1 MIARILSLSVRM
13 RWLVT
18 FLTLLVIG
26 FGAWQITKLPIDA
39 VPDVTNRQV
48 QISAFVPTLGP
59 VDIEK
64 QVTFPVETALAGI
77 SGLDMTRSISRN
89 GFSQVTAVFTDA
101 TDIYFA
107 RQQVA
112 ERLAQAKDS
121 LPAGVQPN
129 LGPLSTGLGEIFFY
143 SVAFRHPEGKEQ
155 KRVDGKPGWQSD
167 GSYLTPEGERL
178 ATKLSKAAYL
188 RTVQDW
194 IIRPQMRNVDG
205 VAGVDSNGGY
215 VKQYLIEPDLNALAS
230 YGLSITELADAME
243 RANLSAGSNYV
254 RRAGESFLVRA
265 DARLK
270 SIEDIQEAA
279 VATRNGIPV
288 RVKDVGQ
295 VVIGGAVRTG
305 SGSRMG
311 SEAVIST
318 VLMRVGEN
326 SRIVATTVADK
337 LAEINKT
344 LPPEVFAEPVYNR
357 SKLVNATIAT
367 VEKNLIEGAL
377 LVIVVL
383 FLLLGNIRAALITAA
398 VIPITMLMTAAGM
411 NGLGVSGNLMSLG
424 ALDFGLIVDGA
435 VIIVENTLRRLAE
448 RQEHE
453 GRLLSLRERLSEV
466 VGAAQ
471 EMIRPTVYGQLII
484 FLVFV
489 PLLTFQGVEGKTFA
503 PMATTL
509 MLALASAFVLSLTF
523 VPAMIAIVVKGRVS
537 ETEVKPIR
545 WFKEHYAP
553 VLRQAVA
560 RPMPFILGGIGVFAA
575 AALAF
580 GALGEEFMPQLN
592 EGDITVTN
600 FRVPSASIDQSTEMQ
615 LRIEDALKTL
625 PEVALVFSKNGNAD
639 LGTDPMPPNASD
651 TYVIPKNKDEWPDDV
666 KSNEDIIRRIEE
678 RMKSLIGNRTE
689 IQQPIQM
696 RFNELIAGVR
706 ADVAIKLY
714 GDDLDAMSVQARRI
728 AAAVRAIPG
737 AGDVSTE
744 QTSGAPTF
752 DVQIDRQAVARYGL
766 SVEEV
771 ANTMSAALGGR
782 EAGLLFEGDR
792 RFAVVVRLPDAQ
804 RDDLETLGAIPVMLP
819 TAAGQSARSI
829 PLREVARFSYTQGL
843 NQISRENG
851 KRMVIVQVNVRGR
864 DLGGFVQ
871 DAQAKIDQMT
881 FPAGM
886 YTGWGGTFESLQ
898 SARLRLM
905 IVVPICFLAI
915 YALLYM
921 ALGGLMPAAIV
932 FSAVPMA
939 LAGGVFAL
947 LLRGIPFSITAAV
960 GFIALSGVAVLN
972 GLVMMGAIRKHRENG
987 EDDDKA
993 IIDGAMERV
1002 RPVLMTALVASLGF
1016 VPMAL
1021 ATGTGAEVQRPLA
1034 TVVIG
1039 GLITSTALTLLVLPA
1054 ITAWAARL
1062 TARRNGDHSLHGA
1075 TSFPP
1080 DRPKDS

>member
-13 RWLVT
+13 RWLVA
-18 FLTLLVIG
+18 FLTLLIVAIG
-26 FGAWQITKLPIDA
+26 GWQITKLPIDA

-48 QISAFVPTLGP
+48 QISTFAPTLGP

-77 SGLDMTRSISRN
+77 PGLEMTRSFSRN
-89 GFSQVTAVFTDA
+89 GFSQVTAVFTDQ
-101 TDIYFA
+101 TNIYFA
-107 RQQVA
+107 RQQVT
-112 ERLAQAKDS
+112 ERLQQAKDS
-121 LPAGVQPN
+121 LPAGIQPN
-129 LGPLSTGLGEIFFY
+129 LAPLSTGLGEIFFY
-143 SVAFRHPEGKEQ
+143 SVAFRHPGGKGARQ
-155 KRVDGKPGWQSD
+155 VDGKPGWQSD

-178 ATKLSKAAYL
+178 TTELARAAYL

-194 IIRPQMRNVDG
+194 IIRPQMRNVAG
-205 VAGVDSNGGY
+205 VAGVDSNGGF
-215 VKQYLIEPDLNALAS
+215 VKQYLVEPNLNALAT
-230 YGLSITELADAME
+230 YGLSITELADALE

-270 SIEDIQEAA
+270 SIGDIEEAV
-279 VATRNGIPV
+279 VATRGGTPV
-288 RVKDVGQ
+288 RVRDVGQ
-295 VVIGGAVRTG
+295 VVIGGAIRTG

-318 VLMRVGEN
+318 VLMLVGSN
-326 SRIVATTVADK
+326 SRIVANSAAEK
-337 LAEINKT
+337 LIEINKS
-344 LPPEVFAEPVYNR
+344 LPADVFAEPVYNR

-367 VEKNLIEGAL
+367 VEKNLVEGAL

-398 VIPITMLMTAAGM
+398 VIPITMLMTATGM
-411 NGLGVSGNLMSLG
+411 NRLGVSGNLMSLG

-435 VIIVENTLRRLAE
+435 VIIVENALRRLAE

-453 GRLLSLRERLSEV
+453 GRLLTREERMEETTL
-466 VGAAQ
+466 AAQ
-471 EMIRPTVYGQLII
+471 EMVRPTVYGQLII

-489 PLLTFQGVEGKTFA
+489 PLLTLQGVEGKTFA
-503 PMATTL
+503 PMAITL

-523 VPAMIAIVVKGRVS
+523 VPAMVALLISGKIS

-545 WFKEHYAP
+545 WFKERYAP
-553 VLRQAVA
+553 ALHRAVA
-560 RPMPFILGGIGVFAA
+560 QPLPFIAGGAGIFV
-575 AALAF
+575 AALLCF
-580 GALGEEFMPQLN
+580 GLLGEEFMPQLD
-592 EGDITVTN
+592 EKDITVTN
-600 FRVPSASIDQSTEMQ
+600 FRIPSTSIDQSTQMQ

-651 TYVIPKNKDEWPDDV
+651 TYVIPKPEKEWPAEV
-666 KSNEDIIRRIEE
+666 RSKADILRRIE
-678 RMKSLIGNRTE
+678 MKMKPLIGNRTE

-706 ADVAIKLY
+706 ADVAVKLH
-714 GDDLDAMSVQARRI
+714 GDDLDQMSQQAQRI
-728 AAAVRAIPG
+728 ATVLRGISG
-737 AGDVSTE
+737 AGDVSVE

-752 DVQIDRQAVARYGL
+752 DVKIDRQAAARYSL

-771 ANTMSAALGGR
+771 ANTVAAALGGR

-792 RFAVVVRLPDAQ
+792 RFAVVVRLPDVE

-819 TAAGQSARSI
+819 AAEGQIARSI

-851 KRMVIVQVNVRGR
+851 KRMVTVQVNVRGR
-864 DLGGFVQ
+864 DLGGFVEEAQ
-871 DAQAKIDQMT
+871 DRIGKLDL
-881 FPAGM
+881 PPGM
-886 YTGWGGTFESLQ
+886 YTSWGGTFESLQ

-905 IVVPICFLAI
+905 IVVPVCFVAI
-915 YALLYM
+915 YALLYL
-921 ALGGLMPAAIV
+921 ALGGFGSAAIV

-972 GLVMMGAIRKHRENG
+972 GLVMMSAIRKRR
-987 EDDDKA
+987 DDGASEEEA
-993 IIDGAMERV
+993 IIGGAMERV

-1039 GLITSTALTLLVLPA
+1039 GLISSTALTLLVLPA
-1054 ITAWAARL
+1054 IAALASRL
-1062 TARRNGDHSLHGA
+1062 TKKGAPGRDNGEPSRLEEA
-1075 TSFPP
+1075 
-1080 DRPKDS
+1080 

>member
-13 RWLVT
+13 RWAVL
-18 FLTLLVIG
+18 FLTLAIVG
-26 FGAWQITKLPIDA
+26 FGGWQITKLPIDA
-39 VPDVTNRQV
+39 VPDITNRQV
-48 QISAFVPTLGP
+48 QVNTFNPTLGP
-59 VDIEK
+59 VDMEK
-64 QVTFPVETALAGI
+64 QVTYPVETALAGI
-77 SGLDMTRSISRN
+77 PGLTMTRSLTRN
-89 GFSQVTAVFTDA
+89 GFSQVTAIFTDS
-101 TDIYFA
+101 TDIFFA
-107 RQQVA
+107 RQQVT

-129 LGPLSTGLGEIFFY
+129 LAPLSTGLGEIFFY
-143 SVAFRHPEGKEQ
+143 SVAFRHP
-155 KRVDGKPGWQSD
+155 DGKNVKIVNDQPGWQSD

-178 ATKLSKAAYL
+178 TTELAKAAYL

-194 IIRPQMRNVDG
+194 IIRPQMRNVKG
-205 VAGVDSNGGY
+205 VAGVDSNGGF
-215 VKQYLIEPDLNALAS
+215 VKQYLVQPNLNALAT
-230 YGLSITELADAME
+230 YGLSVTELADALQ
-243 RANLSAGSNYV
+243 RANLSAGSNYIK
-254 RRAGESFLVRA
+254 RAGESFLVRA

-270 SIEDIQEAA
+270 SIEEIEEAV
-279 VATRNGIPV
+279 VATRAGVPV
-288 RVKDVGQ
+288 RVRDVGE

-318 VLMRVGEN
+318 VLMLVGDN
-326 SRIVATTVADK
+326 SRIVAMSAAEK
-337 LAEINKT
+337 LTQINKG
-344 LPPEVFAEPVYNR
+344 LPPDVFAEPVYNR
-357 SKLVNATIAT
+357 SKLVNATIST
-367 VEKNLIEGAL
+367 VEKNLTEGAL

-398 VIPITMLMTAAGM
+398 VIPVTMLMTASGM
-411 NGLGVSGNLMSLG
+411 NAIGESGNLMSLG

-435 VIIVENTLRRLAE
+435 VIIVENALRRLAE

-453 GRLLSLRERLSEV
+453 GRLLTLSERLGETTE
-466 VGAAQ
+466 AAV
-471 EMIRPTVYGQLII
+471 EMVRPTVYGQLII

-489 PLLTFQGVEGKTFA
+489 PLLTFQGVEGKTFS
-503 PMATTL
+503 PMAVTL
-509 MLALASAFVLSLTF
+509 MIALASAFILSITF
-523 VPAMIAIVVKGRVS
+523 IPAMIAIVIKGKVS

-545 WFKEHYAP
+545 WFKEKYEP
-553 VLRQAVA
+553 LLKKAVA
-560 RPMPFILGGIGVFAA
+560 RPLPFIAAGGGMFLAA
-575 AALAF
+575 VLCF
-580 GALGEEFMPQLN
+580 GLLGEEFMPQLD
-592 EGDITVTN
+592 EKDITVTN

-615 LRIEDALKTL
+615 LRIENTLKTL

-651 TYVIPKNKDEWPDDV
+651 TYVIPKPESEWPSDV
-666 KSNEDIIRRIEE
+666 KSKDDILKRIEA
-678 RMKSLIGNRTE
+678 RMKPLIGNRTE

-714 GDDLDAMSVQARRI
+714 GDDLDQMSQQAQRI
-728 AAAVRAIPG
+728 AAVVRKIPG
-737 AGDVSTE
+737 AGDVSAE

-752 DVQIDRQAVARYGL
+752 DVKIDRLAVARYGL

-771 ANTMSAALGGR
+771 ANTVAAALGGR

-792 RFAVVVRLPDAQ
+792 RFSVVVRLPDAQ
-804 RDDLETLGAIPVMLP
+804 RDDLETLGSIPVMLP
-819 TAAGQSARSI
+819 TPEGQVARSI
-829 PLREVARFSYTQGL
+829 PLREVARFSFTSGL

-851 KRMVIVQVNVRGR
+851 KRMVIVQINVRGR
-864 DLGGFVQ
+864 DLGGFVTE
-871 DAQAKIDQMT
+871 AQQKVGELQL
-881 FPAGM
+881 PAGM
-886 YTGWGGTFESLQ
+886 YTDWGGTFESLQ
-898 SARLRLM
+898 SARLRLL
-905 IVVPICFLAI
+905 IVVPICFAAI
-915 YALLYM
+915 FALLYM
-921 ALGGLMPAAIV
+921 ALGGAIPAAIV

-972 GLVMMGAIRKHRENG
+972 GLVMMSAIRKYREDG
-987 EDDDKA
+987 AEEDQA
-993 IIDGAMERV
+993 IIGGAMERV

-1054 ITAWAARL
+1054 ITAFMGRL
-1062 TARRNGDHSLHGA
+1062 KKKQAQESSGNSEPATA
-1075 TSFPP
+1075 
-1080 DRPKDS
+1080 

>member
-1 MIARILSLSVRM
+1 MIERILSTSVHL
-13 RWLVT
+13 RWLVA
-18 FLTLLVIG
+18 FLTLIVIG

-48 QISAFVPTLGP
+48 QISTFAPTLGP

-64 QVTFPVETALAGI
+64 QVTYPVETALAGI
-77 SGLDMTRSISRN
+77 PGLEMTRSLSRN

-107 RQQVA
+107 RQQVT
-112 ERLAQAKDS
+112 ERLAQAAGE
-121 LPAGVQPN
+121 LPAGIPPK
-129 LGPLSTGLGEIFFY
+129 LSPLATGLGEIFMF
-143 SVAFRHPEGKEQ
+143 SVAFRHPDGKGPEHSA
-155 KRVDGKPGWQSD
+155 GKPGWQPD

-178 ATKLSKAAYL
+178 TTELARAAYL

-194 IIRPQMRNVDG
+194 IIRPQMRTVKG

-215 VKQYLIEPDLNALAS
+215 VKQYLIEPNLNALAS

-270 SIEDIQEAA
+270 SIADIEEAV
-279 VATRNGIPV
+279 VATRNGVPV
-288 RVKDVGQ
+288 HVKDVGQ

-318 VLMRVGEN
+318 VLMLVGEN
-326 SRIVATTVADK
+326 SRIVATSIGEK
-337 LAEINKT
+337 LTAINKA
-344 LPPEVFAEPVYNR
+344 LPPDVFAEPVYNR
-357 SKLVNATIAT
+357 SKLVDATIAT
-367 VEKNLIEGAL
+367 VEKNLVEGAL

-383 FLLLGNIRAALITAA
+383 LLLLGNWRAALITAA

-453 GRLLSLRERLSEV
+453 ARLLTRRERLSEV
-466 VGAAQ
+466 IGAAQ

-489 PLLTFQGVEGKTFA
+489 PLLTFQGVEGKTFS
-503 PMATTL
+503 PMAITL
-509 MLALASAFVLSLTF
+509 MVALASAFVLSITF
-523 VPAMIAIVVKGRVS
+523 VPAMIAIIISGRVS
-537 ETEVKPIR
+537 ETEVRPIR
-545 WFKEHYAP
+545 WFKEKYAP
-553 VLRQAVA
+553 ALSFAIR
-560 RPMPFILGGIGVFAA
+560 RPMPFIMGGIGVFAA
-575 AALAF
+575 AVLCF
-580 GALGEEFMPQLN
+580 GLLGEEFMPQLD
-592 EGDITVTN
+592 EKDITVTN
-600 FRVPSASIDQSTEMQ
+600 FRVPSASIEQSTQMQ
-615 LRIEDALKTL
+615 LQIENALKTL

-651 TYVIPKNKDEWPDDV
+651 TYVIPKPASEWPADV
-666 KSNEDIIRRIEE
+666 HTKEDILRRIEE
-678 RMKSLIGNRTE
+678 RMKPLIGNRTE

-706 ADVAIKLY
+706 SDVAIKLY
-714 GDDLDAMSVQARRI
+714 GDDLDQMTEQARRI
-728 AAAVRAIPG
+728 AATIRTIPG
-737 AGDVSTE
+737 AADVSAE
-744 QTSGAPTF
+744 QTDGAPTF
-752 DVQIDRQAVARYGL
+752 DVKIDRQAVARYGL
-766 SVEEV
+766 TVEEV
-771 ANTMSAALGGR
+771 ANTVTAALGGR

-804 RDDLETLGAIPVMLP
+804 RDDIDTLGSIPVMLP
-819 TAAGQSARSI
+819 AIDGQTARSI
-829 PLREVARFSYTQGL
+829 PLREVARFSYTNGL

-851 KRMVIVQVNVRGR
+851 KRMVIVQANVRGR

-871 DAQAKIDQMT
+871 EAQAKIGQMQL
-881 FPAGM
+881 PSGM
-886 YTGWGGTFESLQ
+886 YTQWGGTFESLQ

-905 IVVPICFLAI
+905 IVVPICFVAI

-921 ALGGLMPAAIV
+921 ALGGFIPALIV

-972 GLVMMGAIRKHRENG
+972 GLVMMSSIRKHREDG
-987 EDDDKA
+987 EDEDRA
-993 IIDGAMERV
+993 IADGAMERV

-1062 TARRNGDHSLHGA
+1062 MARRQ
-1075 TSFPP
+1075 TR
-1080 DRPKDS
+1080 RPIIDSGTVPAGGL

>member
-13 RWLVT
+13 RWLVA
-18 FLTLLVIG
+18 FLTLLVVG
-26 FGAWQITKLPIDA
+26 FGAWQITRLPIDA

-64 QVTFPVETALAGI
+64 QVTYPVETALAGI
-77 SGLDMTRSISRN
+77 PGLEMTRSISRN
-89 GFSQVTAVFTDA
+89 GFSQITAVFTDA

-107 RQQVA
+107 RQQVT
-112 ERLAQAKDS
+112 ERLSQAKDS

-143 SVAFRHPEGKEQ
+143 SVAYRHPDGKGKEH
-155 KRVDGKPGWQSD
+155 VDGKPGWQSD

-178 ATKLSKAAYL
+178 TTELARAAYL

-194 IIRPQMRNVDG
+194 IIRPQMRNVGG

-215 VKQYLIEPDLNALAS
+215 VKQYLIEPNLNALAS

-270 SIEDIQEAA
+270 SIEDIREAV
-279 VATRNGIPV
+279 VATRAGVPV
-288 RVKDVGQ
+288 RVRDVGQ

-326 SRIVATTVADK
+326 SRIVATSVADK
-337 LAEINKT
+337 LVEINKA
-344 LPPEVFAEPVYNR
+344 LPPDVFAEPVYNR

-398 VIPITMLMTAAGM
+398 VIPITMLMTATGM

-503 PMATTL
+503 PMAITL
-509 MLALASAFVLSLTF
+509 MVALASAFVLSLTF
-523 VPAMIAIVVKGRVS
+523 VPAMIAIVVRGRVS

-545 WFKEHYAP
+545 WFKEKYAP
-553 VLRQAVA
+553 ILAKAVA
-560 RPMPFILGGIGVFAA
+560 RPMPFILGGTALFAA
-575 AALAF
+575 AVLAF
-580 GALGEEFMPQLN
+580 GLLGEEFMPQLD

-600 FRVPSASIDQSTEMQ
+600 FRVPSASIDQSTQMQ
-615 LRIEDALKTL
+615 LRIEDSLKTL

-651 TYVIPKNKDEWPDDV
+651 TYVIPKPKEEWPDGVRTTADV
-666 KSNEDIIRRIEE
+666 VRRIED
-678 RMKSLIGNRTE
+678 RMKLVIGNRTE

-706 ADVAIKLY
+706 SDVAIKLY
-714 GDDLDAMSVQARRI
+714 GDDLEAMSAQAQRI
-728 AAAVRAIPG
+728 AAAVRTIPG
-737 AGDVSTE
+737 AGDVSAE

-752 DVQIDRQAVARYGL
+752 DVKIDRQSAARYGL

-771 ANTMSAALGGR
+771 ANTVSAALGGR

-804 RDDLETLGAIPVMLP
+804 RDDVEALGAIPVMLP
-819 TAAGQSARSI
+819 ATEGQTARPIA
-829 PLREVARFSYTQGL
+829 LREVARFSYTQGL

-864 DLGGFVQ
+864 DLGSFVK
-871 DAQAKIDQMT
+871 DAQAKIGAMQL
-881 FPAGM
+881 PPGM

-898 SARLRLM
+898 SARLRLAL
-905 IVVPICFLAI
+905 VVPICFLAI
-915 YALLYM
+915 YGLLYM
-921 ALGGLMPAAIV
+921 ALGGLVPAAIV

-947 LLRGIPFSITAAV
+947 LMRGIPFSITAAV

-972 GLVMMGAIRKHRENG
+972 GLVMMGAMRKHREDG
-987 EDDDKA
+987 EDEDTA

-1039 GLITSTALTLLVLPA
+1039 GLVTSTALTLLVLPA
-1054 ITAWAARL
+1054 ITAWASRL
-1062 TARRNGDHSLHGA
+1062 MSRRN
-1075 TSFPP
+1075 PN
-1080 DRPKDS
+1080 RR

>member
-1 MIARILSLSVRM
+1 MIGRILSLSVRM
-13 RWLVT
+13 RWLVA
-18 FLTLLVIG
+18 FLTLVVIG
-26 FGAWQITKLPIDA
+26 FGLWQITKLPIDA

-48 QISAFVPTLGP
+48 QISTFAPTLGP

-77 SGLDMTRSISRN
+77 PGLEMTRSISRN
-89 GFSQVTAVFTDA
+89 GFSQVTAVFTDR

-107 RQQVA
+107 RQQVT
-112 ERLAQAKDS
+112 ERLAQSRDS
-121 LPAGVQPN
+121 LPSNAQPI
-129 LGPLSTGLGEIFFY
+129 LAPLSTGLGEIFFY
-143 SVAFRHPEGKEQ
+143 SVAFRHPDGKGL
-155 KRVDGKPGWQSD
+155 KTVDGKPGWQSD

-178 ATKLSKAAYL
+178 TTELAKAAYL

-194 IIRPQMRNVDG
+194 IIRPQMRAVRG

-215 VKQYLIEPDLNALAS
+215 VKQYLIEPNLNALVS
-230 YGLSITELADAME
+230 YGLSVTELADAME

-270 SIEDIQEAA
+270 SIDDIQEAV
-279 VATRNGIPV
+279 VATRNGVPI

-318 VLMRVGEN
+318 VLMLVGDN
-326 SRIVATTVADK
+326 SRIVATDAAEK
-337 LAEINKT
+337 LTQINKA
-344 LPPEVFAEPVYNR
+344 LPPDVFAEPVYNR

-367 VEKNLIEGAL
+367 VEKNLTEGAL

-435 VIIVENTLRRLAE
+435 VIIVENALRRLAE

-453 GRLLSLRERLSEV
+453 GRLLTRDERMEETTL
-466 VGAAQ
+466 AAK
-471 EMIRPTVYGQLII
+471 EMVRPTVYGQLII

-503 PMATTL
+503 PMAITL
-509 MLALASAFVLSLTF
+509 MVALASAFVLSLTF

-545 WFKEHYAP
+545 WFKERYAP
-553 VLRQAVA
+553 VLGRGVA
-560 RPMPFILGGIGVFAA
+560 RPMPFILGGVGVFVAA
-575 AALAF
+575 VLSF
-580 GALGEEFMPQLN
+580 GLLGEEFMPQLD
-592 EGDITVTN
+592 EKDITVTN
-600 FRVPSASIDQSTEMQ
+600 FRVPSASIDQSTQMQ
-615 LRIEDALKTL
+615 LQIENALKTL

-651 TYVIPKNKDEWPDDV
+651 TYVIPKPEDEWPAAV
-666 KSNEDIIRRIEE
+666 KSKEDILRRIEE
-678 RMKSLIGNRTE
+678 RMKPLIGNRTE

-714 GDDLDAMSVQARRI
+714 GDDLDAMSEQARRI
-728 AAAVRAIPG
+728 ASVMRTIPG
-737 AGDVSTE
+737 AGDVSAE

-752 DVQIDRQAVARYGL
+752 DVQIDRQAAGRYGL

-771 ANTMSAALGGR
+771 ANTVSAALGGR

-792 RFAVVVRLPDAQ
+792 RFDVVVRLPDAQ
-804 RDDLETLGAIPVMLP
+804 RDDLETLGSIPVMLP
-819 TAAGQSARSI
+819 TAEGQVARSI
-829 PLREVARFSYTQGL
+829 PLSQVARFNYTQGL
-843 NQISRENG
+843 NQVSRENG
-851 KRMVIVQVNVRGR
+851 KRMVVVQINVRGR
-864 DLGGFVQ
+864 DLGGFV
-871 DAQAKIDQMT
+871 DEAQARIGQMQL
-881 FPAGM
+881 PAGM
-886 YTGWGGTFESLQ
+886 YTEWGGTFESLQ
-898 SARLRLM
+898 SARLRLL
-905 IVVPICFLAI
+905 IVVPICFIAI

-921 ALGGLMPAAIV
+921 ALGSFVSAAIV

-972 GLVMMGAIRKHRENG
+972 GLVMMSAIGKYREDGAA
-987 EDDDKA
+987 DDDA
-993 IIDGAMERV
+993 IVGGAMERV

-1039 GLITSTALTLLVLPA
+1039 GLITSTILTLLVLPA
-1054 ITAWAARL
+1054 ITALSMRL
-1062 TARRNGDHSLHGA
+1062 RGSKAQGSTVGTTKAQI
-1075 TSFPP
+1075 
-1080 DRPKDS
+1080 

>member
-1 MIARILSLSVRM
+1 MIGRILHTSVRF
-13 RWLVT
+13 RWLVA
-18 FLTLLVIG
+18 FLTLVVIG
-26 FGAWQITKLPIDA
+26 FGAWQITILPIDA

-48 QISAFVPTLGP
+48 QISTFVPALGP
-59 VDIEK
+59 VDVEK

-77 SGLDMTRSISRN
+77 PGLEMTRSFSRN

-107 RQQVA
+107 RQQVT
-112 ERLAQAKDS
+112 ERLAQANGS
-121 LPAGVQPN
+121 LPPGVQPN
-129 LGPLSTGLGEIFFY
+129 LAPLSTGLGEIFFY
-143 SVAFRHPEGKEQ
+143 SIAFRHP
-155 KRVDGKPGWQSD
+155 DGKGIRPDAGAPGWQPD

-178 ATKLSKAAYL
+178 TTELARAAYL

-194 IIRPQMRNVDG
+194 IIRPQMRNVTG

-215 VKQYLIEPDLNALAS
+215 VKQYLIEPDLNALAA
-230 YGLSITELADAME
+230 YGLSITELADAIE

-270 SIEDIQEAA
+270 SIADIEEAV
-279 VATRNGIPV
+279 VATRNGVPV
-288 RVKDVGQ
+288 RVKDVGH

-318 VLMRVGEN
+318 VLMLVGQN
-326 SRIVATTVADK
+326 SRIVATDVAAR
-337 LAEINKT
+337 LAQINRT
-344 LPPEVFAEPVYNR
+344 LPPDIFAEPVYNR
-357 SKLVNATIAT
+357 SKLVDATIGT
-367 VEKNLIEGAL
+367 VEKNLTEGAL
-377 LVIVVL
+377 LVVIVL
-383 FLLLGNIRAALITAA
+383 FVALGNVRAALITAA

-435 VIIVENTLRRLAE
+435 VIIVENALRHLAG
-448 RQEHE
+448 RQHDE
-453 GRLLSLRERLSEV
+453 GRLLTLEERLETTIAS
-466 VGAAQ
+466 AR
-471 EMIRPTVYGQLII
+471 EMIRPTVFGQLII

-489 PLLTFQGVEGKTFA
+489 PLLTFSGVEGKTFA
-503 PMATTL
+503 PMAITL
-509 MLALASAFVLSLTF
+509 MVALACAFALSLTF
-523 VPAMIAIVVKGRVS
+523 VPAMIAILVSGRVR

-545 WFKEHYAP
+545 WFKARYAP
-553 VLRQAVA
+553 VLARAIA
-560 RPMPFILGGIGVFAA
+560 RPHPFVIGGVGISAA
-575 AALAF
+575 AVFCF
-580 GALGEEFMPQLN
+580 GFLGEEFMPQLD
-592 EGDITVTN
+592 EKDITVTN
-600 FRVPSASIDQSTEMQ
+600 FRVPSASIDQSTQMQ
-615 LRIEDALKTL
+615 MRIEDALKTL

-651 TYVIPKNKDEWPDDV
+651 TYVIPKPESEWPAEV
-666 KSNEDIIRRIEE
+666 KNKADIIRRIQE
-678 RMKSLIGNRTE
+678 RMRPLIGNRTE

-706 ADVAIKLY
+706 ADVAVKLY
-714 GDDLDAMSVQARRI
+714 GDDLDTMSAQARRI
-728 AAAVRAIPG
+728 AGAIRTIPG
-737 AGDVSTE
+737 ASDVSVE
-744 QTSGAPTF
+744 QTDGAPTF
-752 DVQIDRQAVARYGL
+752 DVQIDRQAIARFGL
-766 SVEEV
+766 SVAEV
-771 ANTMSAALGGR
+771 ANTVSAALGGR

-792 RFAVVVRLPDAQ
+792 RFGIVVRLPDAQ
-804 RDDLETLGAIPVMLP
+804 RDDLDTLGAIPVMLP
-819 TAAGQSARSI
+819 AAEGETAGSI
-829 PLREVARFSYTQGL
+829 PLRAVARFRYTEGL

-851 KRMVIVQVNVRGR
+851 KRMMTVQVNVRGR
-864 DLGGFVQ
+864 DLGGFVAA
-871 DAQAKIDQMT
+871 AQARIGAM
-881 FPAGM
+881 PLPPGM
-886 YTGWGGTFESLQ
+886 YIDWGGTFESLR

-905 IVVPICFLAI
+905 LVVPICFVAI
-915 YALLYM
+915 YALLYL
-921 ALGGLMPAAIV
+921 ALGSFVAAAIV

-972 GLVMMGAIRKHRENG
+972 GLVMMSAIARRREEG
-987 EDDDKA
+987 EDGDRA
-993 IIDGAMERV
+993 IAAGAMERV

-1039 GLITSTALTLLVLPA
+1039 GLVTSTILTLLVLPA
-1054 ITAWAARL
+1054 ITAWVARS
-1062 TARRNGDHSLHGA
+1062 RRDRGA
-1075 TSFPP
+1075 DP
-1080 DRPKDS
+1080 RPGT

>member
-13 RWLVT
+13 RWLVA
-18 FLTLLVIG
+18 FLTLLIIA

-48 QISAFVPTLGP
+48 QINTFTPTLGP
-59 VDIEK
+59 VDMEK

-77 SGLDMTRSISRN
+77 PGLTLTRSLTRN
-89 GFSQVTAVFTDA
+89 GFSQVTAVFEDS

-107 RQQVA
+107 RQQVT
-112 ERLAQAKDS
+112 ERLAQAKET

-129 LGPLSTGLGEIFFY
+129 LSPLSTGLGEIFFY
-143 SVAFRHPEGKEQ
+143 SIAFRHPDGKGV
-155 KRVDGKPGWQSD
+155 KIIDGKPGWQSD
-167 GSYLTPEGERL
+167 RSYLTPEGERL
-178 ATKLSKAAYL
+178 TTALAKAAYL

-194 IIRPQMRNVDG
+194 IIRPQMRSVKG
-205 VAGVDSNGGY
+205 VAGVDSNGGF
-215 VKQYLIEPDLNALAS
+215 VKQYLVEPNLNALAA
-230 YGLSITELADAME
+230 YGLSITELADALE

-270 SIEDIQEAA
+270 SIDDIQEAV
-279 VATRNGIPV
+279 VATRAGVPV
-288 RVKDVGQ
+288 RVRDVGQ

-318 VLMRVGEN
+318 VLMLTGEN
-326 SRIVATTVADK
+326 SRIVATSAAEK
-337 LAEINKT
+337 LTSINKT
-344 LPPEVFAEPVYNR
+344 LPPDVFAEPVYNR
-357 SKLVNATIAT
+357 SKLVNATIST
-367 VEKNLIEGAL
+367 VEKNLTEGAL

-411 NGLGVSGNLMSLG
+411 NGLKVSGNLMSLG

-435 VIIVENTLRRLAE
+435 VIIVENALRHLAE

-453 GRLLSLRERLSEV
+453 GRALTVEERLEV
-466 VGAAQ
+466 TAVSAK

-503 PMATTL
+503 PMAITL
-509 MLALASAFVLSLTF
+509 MVALACAFVLSLTF
-523 VPAMIAIVVKGRVS
+523 VPAMIALLIRGKVS
-537 ETEVKPIR
+537 ETEVRPIR
-545 WFKEHYAP
+545 WFKARYAP
-553 VLRQAVA
+553 VLTRAVA
-560 RPMPFILGGIGVFAA
+560 HPMPFVLGGVGIFIAA
-575 AALAF
+575 VLSF
-580 GALGEEFMPQLN
+580 GLLGEEFMPQLD
-592 EGDITVTN
+592 EKDITVTN
-600 FRVPSASIDQSTEMQ
+600 FRVPSASIDQSTQMQ
-615 LRIEDALKTL
+615 LQIENALKSL

-651 TYVIPKNKDEWPDDV
+651 TYVIPKPESEWPAEV
-666 KSNEDIIRRIEE
+666 KTKADILRRIEE
-678 RMKSLIGNRTE
+678 RMKPLIGNRTE

-706 ADVAIKLY
+706 ADVAVKLY
-714 GDDLDAMSVQARRI
+714 GDDLDQMAEQAKRI
-728 AAAVRAIPG
+728 AGVLRTIPG
-737 AGDVSTE
+737 AGDVSAE

-752 DVQIDRQAVARYGL
+752 DVEIDRQAVARYGL

-771 ANTMSAALGGR
+771 ANTVDAALGGR

-792 RFAVVVRLPDAQ
+792 RFSVVVRLPDAR

-819 TAAGQSARSI
+819 AAVGQAARSI
-829 PLREVARFSYTQGL
+829 PLREVARFNYTQGL

-851 KRMVIVQVNVRGR
+851 KRMVVVQVNVRGR
-864 DLGGFVQ
+864 DLGGYVEE
-871 DAQAKIDQMT
+871 AQKKIGQLEL
-881 FPAGM
+881 PAGM
-886 YTGWGGTFESLQ
+886 YTDWGGTFESLQ

-905 IVVPICFLAI
+905 IVVPICFAAI

-921 ALGGLMPAAIV
+921 ALGGFLPAAIV

-972 GLVMMGAIRKHRENG
+972 GLVMMSAIGQRRESG
-987 EDDDKA
+987 VSEDEA
-993 IIDGAMERV
+993 IIGGAMERV

-1039 GLITSTALTLLVLPA
+1039 GLMTSTVLTLLVLPA
-1054 ITAWAARL
+1054 ITAWTSRLMTRRKATDARQHTAAP
-1062 TARRNGDHSLHGA
+1062 AA
-1075 TSFPP
+1075 
-1080 DRPKDS
+1080 

>member
-13 RWLVT
+13 RWAVL
-18 FLTLLVIG
+18 FLTLAIVG
-26 FGAWQITKLPIDA
+26 FGGWQITKLPIDA
-39 VPDVTNRQV
+39 VPDITNRQV
-48 QISAFVPTLGP
+48 QVNTFNPTLGP
-59 VDIEK
+59 VDMEK
-64 QVTFPVETALAGI
+64 QVTYPVETALAGI
-77 SGLDMTRSISRN
+77 PGLTMTRSLTRN
-89 GFSQVTAVFTDA
+89 GFSQVTAIFTDS
-101 TDIYFA
+101 TDIFFA
-107 RQQVA
+107 RQQVT

-121 LPAGVQPN
+121 LPSGVQPN
-129 LGPLSTGLGEIFFY
+129 LAPLSTGLGEIFFY
-143 SVAFRHPEGKEQ
+143 SVAFRHP
-155 KRVDGKPGWQSD
+155 DGKNVKTVNGQPGWQSD

-178 ATKLSKAAYL
+178 TTELAKAAYL

-194 IIRPQMRNVDG
+194 IIRPQMRNVKG
-205 VAGVDSNGGY
+205 VAGVDSNGGF
-215 VKQYLIEPDLNALAS
+215 VKQYLVQPNLNALAT
-230 YGLSITELADAME
+230 YGLSVTELADALQ
-243 RANLSAGSNYV
+243 RANLSAGSNYIK
-254 RRAGESFLVRA
+254 RAGESFLVRA

-270 SIEDIQEAA
+270 SIEEIEEAV
-279 VATRNGIPV
+279 VATRAGVPV
-288 RVKDVGQ
+288 RVRDVGE

-318 VLMRVGEN
+318 VLMLVGDN
-326 SRIVATTVADK
+326 SRIVAMSAAEK
-337 LAEINKT
+337 LTQINKG
-344 LPPEVFAEPVYNR
+344 LPPDVFAEPVYNR
-357 SKLVNATIAT
+357 SKLVNATIST
-367 VEKNLIEGAL
+367 VEKNLTEGAL

-398 VIPITMLMTAAGM
+398 VIPVTMLMTASGM
-411 NGLGVSGNLMSLG
+411 NAIGESGNLMSLG

-435 VIIVENTLRRLAE
+435 VIIVENALRRLAE

-453 GRLLSLRERLSEV
+453 GRLLTLSERLGETTE
-466 VGAAQ
+466 AAV
-471 EMIRPTVYGQLII
+471 EMVRPTVYGQLII

-489 PLLTFQGVEGKTFA
+489 PLLTFQGVEGKTFS
-503 PMATTL
+503 PMAVTL
-509 MLALASAFVLSLTF
+509 MIALASAFILSITF
-523 VPAMIAIVVKGRVS
+523 IPAMIAIVIKGKVS

-545 WFKEHYAP
+545 WFKEKYEP
-553 VLRQAVA
+553 LLKKAVA
-560 RPMPFILGGIGVFAA
+560 RPLPFIAAGGGMFLAA
-575 AALAF
+575 VLCF
-580 GALGEEFMPQLN
+580 GLLGEEFMPQLD
-592 EGDITVTN
+592 EKDITVTN

-615 LRIEDALKTL
+615 LRIENTLKTL

-651 TYVIPKNKDEWPDDV
+651 TYVIPKPESEWPSDV
-666 KSNEDIIRRIEE
+666 KSKDDILKRIEA
-678 RMKSLIGNRTE
+678 RMKPLIGNRTE

-714 GDDLDAMSVQARRI
+714 GDDLDQMSQQAQRI
-728 AAAVRAIPG
+728 AAVVRKIPG
-737 AGDVSTE
+737 AGDVSAE

-752 DVQIDRQAVARYGL
+752 DVKIDRLAVARYGL

-771 ANTMSAALGGR
+771 ANTVAAALGGR

-792 RFAVVVRLPDAQ
+792 RFSVVVRLPDAQ
-804 RDDLETLGAIPVMLP
+804 RDDLETLGSIPVMLP
-819 TAAGQSARSI
+819 TSEGQVARSI
-829 PLREVARFSYTQGL
+829 PLREVARFSFTSGL

-851 KRMVIVQVNVRGR
+851 KRMVIVQINVRGR
-864 DLGGFVQ
+864 DLGGFVTE
-871 DAQAKIDQMT
+871 AQQKVGELQL
-881 FPAGM
+881 PAGM
-886 YTGWGGTFESLQ
+886 YTDWGGTFESLQ
-898 SARLRLM
+898 SARLRLL
-905 IVVPICFLAI
+905 IVVPICFAAI
-915 YALLYM
+915 FALLYM
-921 ALGGLMPAAIV
+921 ALGGAIPAAIV

-972 GLVMMGAIRKHRENG
+972 GLVMMSAIRKYREDG
-987 EDDDKA
+987 AEEDQA
-993 IIDGAMERV
+993 IIGGAMERV

-1054 ITAWAARL
+1054 ITAFMGRL
-1062 TARRNGDHSLHGA
+1062 KKKQAQELSGNSEPATA
-1075 TSFPP
+1075 
-1080 DRPKDS
+1080 

>member
-13 RWLVT
+13 RWAVA
-18 FLTLLVIG
+18 FLTLLIVG

-48 QISAFVPTLGP
+48 QINTFNPTLGP
-59 VDIEK
+59 VDMEK
-64 QVTFPVETALAGI
+64 QVTFQVETALAGI
-77 SGLDMTRSISRN
+77 PGLKMTRSLTRN
-89 GFSQVTAVFTDA
+89 GFSQVTAVFTDD
-101 TDIYFA
+101 TSVFFA
-107 RQQVA
+107 RQQVT

-129 LGPLSTGLGEIFFY
+129 LAPLSTGLGEIFFY
-143 SVAFRHPEGKEQ
+143 SVAFRHPDGKGI
-155 KRVDGKPGWQSD
+155 KAVDGKPGWQSD

-178 ATKLSKAAYL
+178 TTELAKAAYL

-194 IIRPQMRNVDG
+194 IIRPQMRNVEG

-215 VKQYLIEPDLNALAS
+215 VKQYLVEPNLAALAF
-230 YGLSITELADAME
+230 YGLSITELADALE
-243 RANLSAGSNYV
+243 RSNLSAGSNYV

-270 SIEDIQEAA
+270 SIEEIQEAV
-279 VATRNGIPV
+279 VATRAGAPV

-318 VLMRVGEN
+318 VLMLVGSN
-326 SRIVATTVADK
+326 SRIVATAA
-337 LAEINKT
+337 AEQLDQVNKA
-344 LPPEVFAEPVYNR
+344 LPPDVFAEPVYNR

-398 VIPITMLMTAAGM
+398 VIPVTMLMTASGM
-411 NGLGVSGNLMSLG
+411 NALGVSGNLMSLG

-435 VIIVENTLRRLAE
+435 VIIVENALRRLAE

-453 GRLLSLRERLSEV
+453 GRLLSLRERMGEV
-466 VGAAQ
+466 TQAAT
-471 EMIRPTVYGQLII
+471 EMVRPTVYGQLII

-489 PLLTFQGVEGKTFA
+489 PLLTFQGVEGKTFS
-503 PMATTL
+503 PMAITL
-509 MLALASAFVLSLTF
+509 MVALASAFVLSLTF
-523 VPAMIAIVVKGRVS
+523 VPAMLAIFVKGKVS

-545 WFKEHYAP
+545 WFKEKYAP
-553 VLRQAVA
+553 LLAKAVA
-560 RPMPFILGGIGVFAA
+560 RPMPFILGGAGVFLAA
-575 AALAF
+575 VLMF
-580 GALGEEFMPQLN
+580 GLLGEEFMPQLD
-592 EGDITVTN
+592 EKDITVTN
-600 FRVPSASIDQSTEMQ
+600 FRVPSASIDQSTQMQ
-615 LRIEDALKTL
+615 LRIEDTLKSL

-651 TYVIPKNKDEWPDDV
+651 TYVIPKPEDEWPEDV
-666 KSNEDIIRRIEE
+666 RSKEDILRRIEAK
-678 RMKSLIGNRTE
+678 MKPLIGNRTE

-706 ADVAIKLY
+706 ADVAVKLY
-714 GDDLDAMSVQARRI
+714 GDDLDAMSAQASKI
-728 AAAVRAIPG
+728 AGILRKIPG
-737 AGDVSTE
+737 AGDVSAE

-752 DVQIDRQAVARYGL
+752 DVKIDRMAAARYGL

-771 ANTMSAALGGR
+771 ANTVSAALGGR

-792 RFAVVVRLPDAQ
+792 RFSVVVRLPDAQ
-804 RDDLETLGAIPVMLP
+804 RDDIETLGAIPVMLP
-819 TAAGQSARSI
+819 ATEGQIARSI
-829 PLREVARFSYTQGL
+829 PLRDVARFSYTEGL

-851 KRMVIVQVNVRGR
+851 KRMVVVQVNVRGR
-864 DLGGFVQ
+864 DLGGFV
-871 DAQAKIDQMT
+871 DEAQEKIGQIHL
-881 FPAGM
+881 PAGM
-886 YTGWGGTFESLQ
+886 YTAWGGTFESLQ
-898 SARLRLM
+898 SARLRLL
-905 IVVPICFLAI
+905 IVVPICFAAI

-921 ALGGLMPAAIV
+921 ALGGFVPAAIV

-972 GLVMMGAIRKHRENG
+972 GLVMMSAIRQRREDG
-987 EDDDKA
+987 ASEEDA
-993 IIDGAMERV
+993 IIGGAMERV

-1039 GLITSTALTLLVLPA
+1039 GLITCTALTLLVLPA
-1054 ITAWAARL
+1054 ITALAGRL
-1062 TARRNGDHSLHGA
+1062 VQQRE
-1075 TSFPP
+1075 
-1080 DRPKDS
+1080 DRPPSTTAVTV

>member
-13 RWLVT
+13 RWLVVA
-18 FLTLLVIG
+18 LTALVVA

-48 QISAFVPTLGP
+48 QISTFAPTLGP

-77 SGLDMTRSISRN
+77 PGLEMTRSFSRN
-89 GFSQVTAVFTDA
+89 GFSQVTAVFTDD
-101 TDIYFA
+101 TDVFFA
-107 RQQVA
+107 RQQVT
-112 ERLAQAKDS
+112 ERLTQAKDS

-129 LGPLSTGLGEIFFY
+129 LAPLSTGLGEIFFY
-143 SVAFRHPEGKEQ
+143 SVAFRHPDGKGI
-155 KRVDGKPGWQSD
+155 KPVDGKPGWQSD
-167 GSYLTPEGERL
+167 HSYLTPEGERL
-178 ATKLSKAAYL
+178 TTEIAKAAYL

-194 IIRPQMRNVDG
+194 IIRPQMRNVKG

-230 YGLSITELADAME
+230 YGLSITELADALE

-270 SIEDIQEAA
+270 SIEDIQDAV
-279 VATRNGIPV
+279 VATRAGAPV
-288 RVKDVGQ
+288 RVRDVGQ

-318 VLMRVGEN
+318 VLMLVGSN
-326 SRIVATTVADK
+326 SRIVATSAAEKLTEIGKSLPAD
-337 LAEINKT
+337 
-344 LPPEVFAEPVYNR
+344 VFVEPVYNR

-398 VIPITMLMTAAGM
+398 VIPITMLMTATGM

-435 VIIVENTLRRLAE
+435 VIIVENALRRLAE
-448 RQEHE
+448 RQEQE
-453 GRLLSLRERLSEV
+453 GRLLTLRERLGETIEAS
-466 VGAAQ
+466 Q
-471 EMIRPTVYGQLII
+471 EMVRPTVYGQLII

-509 MLALASAFVLSLTF
+509 MVALASAFVLSLTF
-523 VPAMIAIVVKGRVS
+523 VPAMIALVISGKVS

-545 WFKEHYAP
+545 WFKDRYAP
-553 VLRQAVA
+553 LLARAVA
-560 RPMPFILGGIGVFAA
+560 QPLPFIAGGAGVFVA
-575 AALAF
+575 AALCFAL
-580 GALGEEFMPQLN
+580 LGEEFMPQLD
-592 EGDITVTN
+592 EKDITVTN
-600 FRVPSASIDQSTEMQ
+600 FRVPSASIDQSTQMQ

-651 TYVIPKNKDEWPDDV
+651 TYVIPKPESEWPSDV
-666 KSNEDIIRRIEE
+666 HTKADILTRIEAK
-678 RMKSLIGNRTE
+678 MKPLIGNRTE

-706 ADVAIKLY
+706 SDVAVKLY
-714 GDDLDAMSVQARRI
+714 GDDLDAMTRQAQRI
-728 AAAVRAIPG
+728 AGALRAIPG
-737 AGDVSTE
+737 AADVSAE
-744 QTSGAPTF
+744 QTDGAPTF
-752 DVQIDRQAVARYGL
+752 DVKIDRPAVARYGL

-771 ANTMSAALGGR
+771 ANTVAAALGGR

-792 RFAVVVRLPDAQ
+792 RFSVVVRLADAQ
-804 RDDLETLGAIPVMLP
+804 RDDLETLGSIPVMLP
-819 TAAGQSARSI
+819 AAEGQIARSV
-829 PLREVARFSYTQGL
+829 PLRELARFSYTQGL

-851 KRMVIVQVNVRGR
+851 KRMVVVQVNVRGR
-864 DLGGFVQ
+864 DLGGFVTEAQ
-871 DAQAKIDQMT
+871 DKIAKLDL
-881 FPAGM
+881 PPGM
-886 YTGWGGTFESLQ
+886 YTAWGGTFESLQ

-915 YALLYM
+915 FGLLYM
-921 ALGGLMPAAIV
+921 ALGGLVPAAIV

-972 GLVMMGAIRKHRENG
+972 GLVMMSAIRKHREDG
-987 EDDDKA
+987 ADEDTA

-1054 ITAWAARL
+1054 IAAWMSRRRARSDYL
-1062 TARRNGDHSLHGA
+1062 KGMDPSLA
-1075 TSFPP
+1075 S
-1080 DRPKDS
+1080 

>member
-1 MIARILSLSVRM
+1 MIGRILSLSVRW
-13 RWLVT
+13 RWVVVA
-18 FLTLLVIG
+18 LTLLVVAIG
-26 FGAWQITKLPIDA
+26 GWQITKLPIDA

-48 QISAFVPTLGP
+48 QINTFNPALGP
-59 VDIEK
+59 VDMEK
-64 QVTFPVETALAGI
+64 QVTFQVETALAGI
-77 SGLDMTRSISRN
+77 PGLTMTRSLTRN
-89 GFSQVTAVFTDA
+89 GFSQVTAVFTDN
-101 TDIYFA
+101 TDIFFA
-107 RQQVA
+107 RQQVT

-121 LPAGVQPN
+121 LPIGVQPN
-129 LGPLSTGLGEIFFY
+129 LAPLSTGLGEIFFY
-143 SVAFRHPEGKEQ
+143 SVAFRHPDGKGM
-155 KRVDGKPGWQSD
+155 KIVDGKSGWQSD
-167 GSYLTPEGERL
+167 GAYLTPEGERL
-178 ATKLSKAAYL
+178 TTELAKAAYL

-194 IIRPQMRNVDG
+194 VIRPQMRTVPG

-215 VKQYLIEPDLNALAS
+215 VKQYLVEPNLNALAS
-230 YGLSITELADAME
+230 YGISVTQLANALE
-243 RANLSAGSNYV
+243 RANLSVGSNYV

-270 SIEDIQEAA
+270 SISEIEDAV
-279 VATRNGIPV
+279 VATRGGIAV

-318 VLMRVGEN
+318 VLMLIGSN
-326 SRIVATTVADK
+326 SRIVANDAADK
-337 LAEINKT
+337 LTEINKN
-344 LPPEVFAEPVYNR
+344 LPPDIFAEPVYNR

-367 VEKNLIEGAL
+367 VEKNLVEGAL
-377 LVIVVL
+377 LVIAVL
-383 FLLLGNIRAALITAA
+383 FMLLGNIRAALITAA
-398 VIPITMLMTAAGM
+398 VIPITMLMTATGM
-411 NGLGVSGNLMSLG
+411 NRLGVSGNLMSLG

-435 VIIVENTLRRLAE
+435 VIIVENALRRLAE

-453 GRLLSLRERLSEV
+453 GRLLSRAERMEETTH
-466 VGAAQ
+466 AAQ

-489 PLLTFQGVEGKTFA
+489 PLLTFQGVEGKTFS
-503 PMATTL
+503 PMAITL
-509 MLALASAFVLSLTF
+509 MVALASAFVLSLTF
-523 VPAMIAIVVKGRVS
+523 IPAMIAIVVKGKVS

-545 WFKEHYAP
+545 WFKEKYAP
-553 VLRQAVA
+553 LLEKAVA
-560 RPMPFILGGIGVFAA
+560 RPLPFVASGAGVFLVAV
-575 AALAF
+575 LSF
-580 GALGEEFMPQLN
+580 GLLGQEFMPQLD
-592 EGDITVTN
+592 EKDITVTN
-600 FRVPSASIDQSTEMQ
+600 FRVPSASIDQSTQMQ

-651 TYVIPKNKDEWPDDV
+651 TYVIPKPESEWPEEV
-666 KSNEDIIRRIEE
+666 WSKEDILRRIEE
-678 RMKSLIGNRTE
+678 RMKPLIGNRTE

-706 ADVAIKLY
+706 ADVAVKLH
-714 GDDLDAMSVQARRI
+714 GDDLDAMSAEAKRI
-728 AAAVRAIPG
+728 AAILKTIPG
-737 AGDVSTE
+737 AGDVSAE

-752 DVQIDRQAVARYGL
+752 DVETDRAAAGRYGL

-771 ANTMSAALGGR
+771 TNTVAAALGGR

-792 RFAVVVRLPDAQ
+792 RFSIVVRLPDVQ
-804 RDDLETLGAIPVMLP
+804 RDDLETLGSIPVMLP
-819 TAAGQSARSI
+819 AAEGEIARSI
-829 PLREVARFSYTQGL
+829 PLREVARFRYTQGL

-851 KRMVIVQVNVRGR
+851 KRMVVIQVNVRGR
-864 DLGGFVQ
+864 DLGGFVAEAQ
-871 DAQAKIDQMT
+871 DKIGKLEL
-881 FPAGM
+881 PAGM
-886 YTGWGGTFESLQ
+886 YTEWGGTFESLQ

-915 YALLYM
+915 FGLLYM
-921 ALGGLMPAAIV
+921 ALGGAKPAAVV

-947 LLRGIPFSITAAV
+947 LFRGIPFSITAAV

-972 GLVMMGAIRKHRENG
+972 GLVMMSAIGQRIENG
-987 EDDDKA
+987 IGADEA
-993 IIDGAMERV
+993 IIGGAMERV

-1039 GLITSTALTLLVLPA
+1039 GLITCTALTLLVLPA
-1054 ITAWAARL
+1054 ITAMMYRSAATR
-1062 TARRNGDHSLHGA
+1062 GPQSGV
-1075 TSFPP
+1075 
-1080 DRPKDS
+1080 

>member
-1 MIARILSLSVRM
+1 MIGRILSLSVRM
-13 RWLVT
+13 RWLVAV
-18 FLTLLVIG
+18 LTLVVIG
-26 FGAWQITKLPIDA
+26 FGLWQITKLPIDA

-48 QISAFVPTLGP
+48 QISTFAPTLGP

-77 SGLDMTRSISRN
+77 PGLEMTRSISRN
-89 GFSQVTAVFTDA
+89 GFSQVTAVFTDR

-107 RQQVA
+107 RQQVT
-112 ERLAQAKDS
+112 ERLAQSRDS
-121 LPAGVQPN
+121 LPSNAQPI
-129 LGPLSTGLGEIFFY
+129 LAPLSTGLGEIFFY
-143 SVAFRHPEGKEQ
+143 SVAFRHPDGKGL
-155 KRVDGKPGWQSD
+155 KTVDGKPGWQSD
-167 GSYLTPEGERL
+167 GSYLTPEGERPTTEL
-178 ATKLSKAAYL
+178 AKAAYL

-194 IIRPQMRNVDG
+194 IIRPQMRAVRG

-215 VKQYLIEPDLNALAS
+215 VKQYLIEPNLNALVS
-230 YGLSITELADAME
+230 YGLSVTELADAME

-270 SIEDIQEAA
+270 SIDDIQEAV
-279 VATRNGIPV
+279 VATRNGVPI

-318 VLMRVGEN
+318 VLMLVGDN
-326 SRIVATTVADK
+326 SRIVATDAAEK
-337 LAEINKT
+337 LTQINKA
-344 LPPEVFAEPVYNR
+344 LPPDVFAEPVYNR

-367 VEKNLIEGAL
+367 VEKNLTEGAL

-435 VIIVENTLRRLAE
+435 VIIVENALRRLAE

-453 GRLLSLRERLSEV
+453 GRLLTRDERMEETTL
-466 VGAAQ
+466 AAK
-471 EMIRPTVYGQLII
+471 EMVRPTVYGQLII

-503 PMATTL
+503 PMAITL
-509 MLALASAFVLSLTF
+509 MVALASAFVLSLTF

-545 WFKEHYAP
+545 WFKERYAP
-553 VLRQAVA
+553 VLGRGVA
-560 RPMPFILGGIGVFAA
+560 RPMPFILGGVGVFVAA
-575 AALAF
+575 VLSF
-580 GALGEEFMPQLN
+580 GLLGEEFMPQLD
-592 EGDITVTN
+592 EKDITVTN
-600 FRVPSASIDQSTEMQ
+600 FRVPSASIDQSTQMQ
-615 LRIEDALKTL
+615 LQIENALKTL

-651 TYVIPKNKDEWPDDV
+651 TYVIPKPEDEWPAEV
-666 KSNEDIIRRIEE
+666 KSKEDILRRIEE
-678 RMKSLIGNRTE
+678 RMKPLIGNRTE

-714 GDDLDAMSVQARRI
+714 GDDLDAMSEQARRI
-728 AAAVRAIPG
+728 ASVMRTIPG
-737 AGDVSTE
+737 AGDVSAE

-752 DVQIDRQAVARYGL
+752 DVQIDRQAAGRYGL

-771 ANTMSAALGGR
+771 ANTVSAALGGR

-792 RFAVVVRLPDAQ
+792 RFDVVVRLPDAQ
-804 RDDLETLGAIPVMLP
+804 RDDLETLGSIPVMLP
-819 TAAGQSARSI
+819 TAEGQVARSI
-829 PLREVARFSYTQGL
+829 PLSQVARFNYTQGL
-843 NQISRENG
+843 NQVSRENG
-851 KRMVIVQVNVRGR
+851 KRMVVVQINVRGR
-864 DLGGFVQ
+864 DLGGFV
-871 DAQAKIDQMT
+871 DEAQARIGQMQL
-881 FPAGM
+881 PAGM
-886 YTGWGGTFESLQ
+886 YTEWGGTFESLQ
-898 SARLRLM
+898 SARLRLL
-905 IVVPICFLAI
+905 IVVPICFIAI

-921 ALGGLMPAAIV
+921 ALGSFVSAAIV

-972 GLVMMGAIRKHRENG
+972 GLVMMSAIGKYREDGAA
-987 EDDDKA
+987 DDDA
-993 IIDGAMERV
+993 IVGGAMERV

-1039 GLITSTALTLLVLPA
+1039 GLITSTILTLLVLPA
-1054 ITAWAARL
+1054 ITALSMRL
-1062 TARRNGDHSLHGA
+1062 RGSKAQGSTVGTTKAQI
-1075 TSFPP
+1075 
-1080 DRPKDS
+1080 

>member
-1 MIARILSLSVRM
+1 
-13 RWLVT
+13 
-18 FLTLLVIG
+18 
-26 FGAWQITKLPIDA
+26 
-39 VPDVTNRQV
+39 
-48 QISAFVPTLGP
+48 
-59 VDIEK
+59 
-64 QVTFPVETALAGI
+64 
-77 SGLDMTRSISRN
+77 
-89 GFSQVTAVFTDA
+89 
-101 TDIYFA
+101 
-107 RQQVA
+107 
-112 ERLAQAKDS
+112 
-121 LPAGVQPN
+121 
-129 LGPLSTGLGEIFFY
+129 
-143 SVAFRHPEGKEQ
+143 
-155 KRVDGKPGWQSD
+155 
-167 GSYLTPEGERL
+167 
-178 ATKLSKAAYL
+178 
-188 RTVQDW
+188 
-194 IIRPQMRNVDG
+194 
-205 VAGVDSNGGY
+205 
-215 VKQYLIEPDLNALAS
+215 VKQYLIEPNLNALVS
-230 YGLSITELADAME
+230 YGLSVTELADAME

-270 SIEDIQEAA
+270 SIDDIQEAV
-279 VATRNGIPV
+279 VATRNGVPI

-318 VLMRVGEN
+318 VLMLVGDN
-326 SRIVATTVADK
+326 SRIVATDAAEK
-337 LAEINKT
+337 LTQINKA
-344 LPPEVFAEPVYNR
+344 LPPDVFAEPVYNR

-367 VEKNLIEGAL
+367 VEKNLTEGAL

-435 VIIVENTLRRLAE
+435 VIIVENARRRLAE

-453 GRLLSLRERLSEV
+453 GRLLTRDERMEETTL
-466 VGAAQ
+466 AAK
-471 EMIRPTVYGQLII
+471 EMVRPTVYGQLII

-503 PMATTL
+503 PMAITL
-509 MLALASAFVLSLTF
+509 MVALASAFVLSLTF

-545 WFKEHYAP
+545 WFKERYAP
-553 VLRQAVA
+553 VLGRGVA
-560 RPMPFILGGIGVFAA
+560 RPMPFILGGVGVFVAA
-575 AALAF
+575 VLSF
-580 GALGEEFMPQLN
+580 GLLGEEFMPQLD
-592 EGDITVTN
+592 EKDITVTN
-600 FRVPSASIDQSTEMQ
+600 FRVPSASIDQSTQMQ
-615 LRIEDALKTL
+615 LQIENALKTL

-651 TYVIPKNKDEWPDDV
+651 TYVIPKPEDEWPAEV
-666 KSNEDIIRRIEE
+666 KSKEDILRRIEE
-678 RMKSLIGNRTE
+678 RMKPLIGNRTE

-714 GDDLDAMSVQARRI
+714 GDDLDAMSEQARRI
-728 AAAVRAIPG
+728 ASVMRTIPG
-737 AGDVSTE
+737 AGDVSAE

-752 DVQIDRQAVARYGL
+752 DVQIDRQAAGRYGL

-771 ANTMSAALGGR
+771 ANTVSAALGGR

-792 RFAVVVRLPDAQ
+792 RFDVVVRLPDAQ
-804 RDDLETLGAIPVMLP
+804 RDDLETLGSIPVMLP
-819 TAAGQSARSI
+819 TAEGQVARSI
-829 PLREVARFSYTQGL
+829 PLSQVARFNYTQGL
-843 NQISRENG
+843 NQVSRENG
-851 KRMVIVQVNVRGR
+851 KRMVVVQINVRGR
-864 DLGGFVQ
+864 DLGGFV
-871 DAQAKIDQMT
+871 DEAQARIGQMQL
-881 FPAGM
+881 PAGM
-886 YTGWGGTFESLQ
+886 YTEWGGTFESLQ
-898 SARLRLM
+898 SARLRLL
-905 IVVPICFLAI
+905 IVVPICFIAI

-921 ALGGLMPAAIV
+921 ALGSFVSAAIV

-972 GLVMMGAIRKHRENG
+972 GLVMMSAIGKYREDGAA
-987 EDDDKA
+987 DDDA
-993 IIDGAMERV
+993 IVGGAMERV

-1039 GLITSTALTLLVLPA
+1039 GLITSTILTLLVLPA
-1054 ITAWAARL
+1054 ITALSMRL
-1062 TARRNGDHSLHGA
+1062 RGSKAQGSTVGTTKAQI
-1075 TSFPP
+1075 
-1080 DRPKDS
+1080 

>member
-1 MIARILSLSVRM
+1 MIGRILSLSVRM
-13 RWLVT
+13 RWLVAV
-18 FLTLLVIG
+18 LTLVVIG
-26 FGAWQITKLPIDA
+26 FGLWQITKLPIDA

-48 QISAFVPTLGP
+48 QISTFAPTLGP

-77 SGLDMTRSISRN
+77 PGLEMTRSISRN
-89 GFSQVTAVFTDA
+89 GFSQVTAVFTDR

-107 RQQVA
+107 RQQVT
-112 ERLAQAKDS
+112 ERLAQSRDS
-121 LPAGVQPN
+121 LPSNAQPI
-129 LGPLSTGLGEIFFY
+129 LAPLSTGLGEIFFY
-143 SVAFRHPEGKEQ
+143 SVAFRHPDGKGL
-155 KRVDGKPGWQSD
+155 KTVDGKPGWQSD

-178 ATKLSKAAYL
+178 TTELAKAAYL

-194 IIRPQMRNVDG
+194 IIRPQMRAVRG

-215 VKQYLIEPDLNALAS
+215 VKQYLIEPNLNALVS
-230 YGLSITELADAME
+230 YGLSVTELADAME

-270 SIEDIQEAA
+270 SIDDIQEAV
-279 VATRNGIPV
+279 VATRNGVPI

-318 VLMRVGEN
+318 VLMLVGDN
-326 SRIVATTVADK
+326 SRIVATDAAEK
-337 LAEINKT
+337 LTQINKA
-344 LPPEVFAEPVYNR
+344 LPPDVFAEPVYNR

-367 VEKNLIEGAL
+367 VEKNLTEGAL

-435 VIIVENTLRRLAE
+435 VIIVENALRRLAE

-453 GRLLSLRERLSEV
+453 GRLLTRDERMEETTL
-466 VGAAQ
+466 AAK
-471 EMIRPTVYGQLII
+471 EMVRPTVYGQLII
-484 FLVFV
+484 VLVFV

-503 PMATTL
+503 PMAITL
-509 MLALASAFVLSLTF
+509 MVALASAFVLSLTF

-545 WFKEHYAP
+545 WFKERYAP
-553 VLRQAVA
+553 VLGRGVA
-560 RPMPFILGGIGVFAA
+560 RPMPFILGGVGVFVAA
-575 AALAF
+575 VLSF
-580 GALGEEFMPQLN
+580 GLLGEEFMPQLD
-592 EGDITVTN
+592 EKDITVTN
-600 FRVPSASIDQSTEMQ
+600 FRVPSASIDQSTQMQ
-615 LRIEDALKTL
+615 LQIENALKTL

-651 TYVIPKNKDEWPDDV
+651 TYVIPKPEDEWPAEV
-666 KSNEDIIRRIEE
+666 KSKEDILRRIEE
-678 RMKSLIGNRTE
+678 RMKPLIGNRTE

-714 GDDLDAMSVQARRI
+714 GDDLDAMSEQARRI
-728 AAAVRAIPG
+728 ASVMRTIPG
-737 AGDVSTE
+737 AGDVSAE

-752 DVQIDRQAVARYGL
+752 DVQIDRQAAGRYGL

-771 ANTMSAALGGR
+771 ANTVSAALGGR

-792 RFAVVVRLPDAQ
+792 RFDVVVRLPDAQ
-804 RDDLETLGAIPVMLP
+804 RDDLETLGSIPVMLP
-819 TAAGQSARSI
+819 TAEGQVARSI
-829 PLREVARFSYTQGL
+829 PLSQVARFNYTQGL
-843 NQISRENG
+843 NQVSRENG
-851 KRMVIVQVNVRGR
+851 KRMVVVQINVRGR
-864 DLGGFVQ
+864 DLGGFV
-871 DAQAKIDQMT
+871 DEAQARIGQMQL
-881 FPAGM
+881 PAGM
-886 YTGWGGTFESLQ
+886 YTEWGGTFESLQ
-898 SARLRLM
+898 SARLRLL
-905 IVVPICFLAI
+905 IVVPICFIAI

-921 ALGGLMPAAIV
+921 ALGSFVSAAIV

-972 GLVMMGAIRKHRENG
+972 GLVMMSAIGKYREDGAA
-987 EDDDKA
+987 DDDA
-993 IIDGAMERV
+993 IVGGAMERV

-1039 GLITSTALTLLVLPA
+1039 GLITSTILTLLVLPA
-1054 ITAWAARL
+1054 ITALSMRL
-1062 TARRNGDHSLHGA
+1062 RGSKAQGSTVGTTKAQI
-1075 TSFPP
+1075 
-1080 DRPKDS
+1080 

>member
-1 MIARILSLSVRM
+1 MIGRILSLSVRM
-13 RWLVT
+13 RWLVAV
-18 FLTLLVIG
+18 LTLVVIG
-26 FGAWQITKLPIDA
+26 FGLWQITKLPIDA

-48 QISAFVPTLGP
+48 QISTFAPTLGP

-77 SGLDMTRSISRN
+77 PGLEMTRSISRN
-89 GFSQVTAVFTDA
+89 GFSQVTAVFTDR

-107 RQQVA
+107 RQQVT
-112 ERLAQAKDS
+112 ERLAQSRDS
-121 LPAGVQPN
+121 LPSNAQPI
-129 LGPLSTGLGEIFFY
+129 LAPLSTGLGEIFFY
-143 SVAFRHPEGKEQ
+143 SVAFRHPDGKGL
-155 KRVDGKPGWQSD
+155 KTVDGKPGWQSD

-178 ATKLSKAAYL
+178 TTELAKAAYL

-194 IIRPQMRNVDG
+194 IIRPQMRAVRG

-215 VKQYLIEPDLNALAS
+215 VKQYLIEPNLNALVS
-230 YGLSITELADAME
+230 YGLSVTELADAME

-270 SIEDIQEAA
+270 SIDDIQEAV
-279 VATRNGIPV
+279 VATRNGVPI

-318 VLMRVGEN
+318 VLMLVGDN
-326 SRIVATTVADK
+326 SRIVATDAAEK
-337 LAEINKT
+337 LTQINKA
-344 LPPEVFAEPVYNR
+344 LPPDVFAEPVYNR

-367 VEKNLIEGAL
+367 VEKNLTEGAL

-435 VIIVENTLRRLAE
+435 VIIVENALRRLAE

-453 GRLLSLRERLSEV
+453 GRLLTRDERMEETTL
-466 VGAAQ
+466 AAK
-471 EMIRPTVYGQLII
+471 EMVRPTVYGQLII

-503 PMATTL
+503 PMAITL
-509 MLALASAFVLSLTF
+509 MVALASAFVLSLTF

-545 WFKEHYAP
+545 WFKERYAP
-553 VLRQAVA
+553 VLGRAVA
-560 RPMPFILGGIGVFAA
+560 RPMPFILGGVGVFVAA
-575 AALAF
+575 VLSF
-580 GALGEEFMPQLN
+580 GFLGEEFMPQLD
-592 EGDITVTN
+592 EKDITVTN
-600 FRVPSASIDQSTEMQ
+600 FRVPSASIDQSTQMQ
-615 LRIEDALKTL
+615 LQIENALKTL

-651 TYVIPKNKDEWPDDV
+651 TYVIPKPENEWPTEV
-666 KSNEDIIRRIEE
+666 KSKEDILRRIEE
-678 RMKSLIGNRTE
+678 RMKPLIGNRTE

-714 GDDLDAMSVQARRI
+714 GDDLDAMSEQARRI
-728 AAAVRAIPG
+728 ASVMRTIPG
-737 AGDVSTE
+737 AGDVSAE

-752 DVQIDRQAVARYGL
+752 DVQIDRQAAGRYGL

-771 ANTMSAALGGR
+771 ANTVSAALGGR

-792 RFAVVVRLPDAQ
+792 RFDVVVRLPDAQ
-804 RDDLETLGAIPVMLP
+804 RDDLETLGSIPVMLP
-819 TAAGQSARSI
+819 TAEGQVARSI
-829 PLREVARFSYTQGL
+829 PLSQVARFNYTQGL
-843 NQISRENG
+843 NQVSRENG
-851 KRMVIVQVNVRGR
+851 KRMVVVQINVRRR
-864 DLGGFVQ
+864 DLGGFV
-871 DAQAKIDQMT
+871 DEAQARIGQMQL
-881 FPAGM
+881 PAGM
-886 YTGWGGTFESLQ
+886 YTEWGGTFESLQ
-898 SARLRLM
+898 SARLRLL
-905 IVVPICFLAI
+905 IVVPICFIAI

-921 ALGGLMPAAIV
+921 ALGSFVSAAIV

-972 GLVMMGAIRKHRENG
+972 GLVMMSAIGKYREDGAA
-987 EDDDKA
+987 DDDA
-993 IIDGAMERV
+993 IVGGAMERV

-1039 GLITSTALTLLVLPA
+1039 GLITSTILTLLVLPA
-1054 ITAWAARL
+1054 ITALSMRL
-1062 TARRNGDHSLHGA
+1062 RGSKAQGSTVGTTKAQI
-1075 TSFPP
+1075 
-1080 DRPKDS
+1080 

>member
-1 MIARILSLSVRM
+1 MIARILSLSVKM
-13 RWLVT
+13 RWLIA
-18 FLTLLVIG
+18 FLTLLIIA

-48 QISAFVPTLGP
+48 QISTFAPTLGP

-77 SGLDMTRSISRN
+77 PGLQMTRSFSRN
-89 GFSQVTAVFTDA
+89 GFSQVTAVFTDS

-107 RQQVA
+107 RQQVT

-121 LPAGVQPN
+121 LPVGIQPN
-129 LGPLSTGLGEIFFY
+129 LAPLSTGLGEIFFY
-143 SVAFRHPEGKEQ
+143 SVAFRHP
-155 KRVDGKPGWQSD
+155 DGKGIKTADGRPGWQSD

-178 ATKLSKAAYL
+178 TTELAKAAYL

-194 IIRPQMRNVDG
+194 IIRPQMRTVQG

-215 VKQYLIEPDLNALAS
+215 VKQYLVEPNLNALAS
-230 YGLSITELADAME
+230 YGLSIMELADALE

-270 SIEDIQEAA
+270 SIDDIQEAV
-279 VATRNGIPV
+279 VATRAGVPV
-288 RVKDVGQ
+288 RVRDVGE

-318 VLMRVGEN
+318 ILMLVGEN
-326 SRIVATTVADK
+326 SRVVATRVADK
-337 LAEINKT
+337 LTDINRA
-344 LPPEVFAEPVYNR
+344 LPPDVFAEPVYNR
-357 SKLVNATIAT
+357 SKLVNATIWT
-367 VEKNLIEGAL
+367 VEKNLTEGAL

-398 VIPITMLMTAAGM
+398 VIPITMLMTASGM
-411 NGLGVSGNLMSLG
+411 NALGVSGNLMSLG

-435 VIIVENTLRRLAE
+435 VIIVENALRRLAE
-448 RQEHE
+448 RQEHQ
-453 GRLLSLRERLSEV
+453 GRLLTLTERMEETRE
-466 VGAAQ
+466 AAQ
-471 EMIRPTVYGQLII
+471 EMVRPTVFGQLII

-489 PLLTFQGVEGKTFA
+489 PLLTFEGVEGKTFS

-509 MLALASAFVLSLTF
+509 MLALASAFVLSITF
-523 VPAMIAIVVKGRVS
+523 IPAMIAIVVKGRVS

-545 WFKEHYAP
+545 WFKRKYAP
-553 VLRQAVA
+553 MLDNAVA
-560 RPMPFILGGIGVFAA
+560 RPIPFVASGIAIFAA
-575 AALAF
+575 SIFCF
-580 GALGEEFMPQLN
+580 GLLGEEFMPQLD
-592 EGDITVTN
+592 EKDITVTN
-600 FRVPSASIDQSTEMQ
+600 FRVPSASIDQSTQMQ
-615 LRIEDALKTL
+615 LQIENALKTL
-625 PEVALVFSKNGNAD
+625 PEVELVFSKNGNAD

-651 TYVIPKNKDEWPDDV
+651 TYVIPKPQSQWPADV
-666 KSNEDIIRRIEE
+666 KSKEDILRRIEA
-678 RMKSLIGNRTE
+678 RMKPLIGNRTE

-706 ADVAIKLY
+706 ADVAVKLY
-714 GDDLDAMSVQARRI
+714 GDDLDTMSDQARKI
-728 AAAVRAIPG
+728 AAVLRTIPG
-737 AGDVSTE
+737 AGDVSAE
-744 QTSGAPTF
+744 QTDGAPTF
-752 DVQIDRQAVARYGL
+752 DVKIDRQAAARHGL

-771 ANTMSAALGGR
+771 ANTVAAALGGR

-792 RFAVVVRLPDAQ
+792 RFSVVVRLPDAK
-804 RDDLETLGAIPVMLP
+804 RDDLETLGSIPVMLP
-819 TAAGQSARSI
+819 REGSAIARSI

-843 NQISRENG
+843 NQISREDG
-851 KRMVIVQVNVRGR
+851 KRMVVVQVNVRGR
-864 DLGGFVQ
+864 DLGGFVTE
-871 DAQAKIDQMT
+871 AQQKIGQIDL
-881 FPAGM
+881 PPGM
-886 YTGWGGTFESLQ
+886 YTAWGGTFESLQ
-898 SARLRLM
+898 SARLRLL
-905 IVVPICFLAI
+905 IVIPICFVAI

-921 ALGGLMPAAIV
+921 ALGGFVPAAIV

-947 LLRGIPFSITAAV
+947 LVRGIPFSITAAV

-972 GLVMMGAIRKHRENG
+972 GLVMMSAIRKHG
-987 EDDDKA
+987 EEGVAPIDA
-993 IIDGAMERV
+993 IVIGAMERV

-1054 ITAWAARL
+1054 IAALAARW
-1062 TARRNGDHSLHGA
+1062 R
-1075 TSFPP
+1075 P
-1080 DRPKDS
+1080 RPKPVEVVAAVQPS

>member
-1 MIARILSLSVRM
+1 MIDRILSASVRM
-13 RWLVT
+13 RWLIA

-26 FGAWQITKLPIDA
+26 FGAWQITRLPIDA

-48 QISAFVPTLGP
+48 QISTFAPTLGP

-64 QVTFPVETALAGI
+64 QVTFPIETALAGI
-77 SGLDMTRSISRN
+77 PGLEITRSLSRN

-107 RQQVA
+107 RAQVT
-112 ERLAQAKDS
+112 ERLAQAGES

-129 LGPLSTGLGEIFFY
+129 LSPLSTGLGEIFFY
-143 SVAFRHPEGKEQ
+143 SVAFRHPDGKGVPI
-155 KRVDGKPGWQSD
+155 VDGRPGWQSD
-167 GSYLTPEGERL
+167 GSYLTPEGARL
-178 ATKLSKAAYL
+178 TTELAKAAYL

-194 IIRPQMRNVDG
+194 IIRPQMRTVKG

-215 VKQYLIEPDLNALAS
+215 VKQYLVEPNLNALAA
-230 YGLSITELADAME
+230 YGLSIPALADAIE

-270 SIEDIQEAA
+270 SIDDIEQAV
-279 VATRNGIPV
+279 VATRAGVPV

-311 SEAVIST
+311 AEAVIST
-318 VLMRVGEN
+318 VLMLVGEN
-326 SRIVATTVADK
+326 SRIVATSVGEK
-337 LAEINKT
+337 LTLINRT
-344 LPPEVFAEPVYNR
+344 LPPDVFAEPVYNR

-383 FLLLGNIRAALITAA
+383 FLLLGNVRAALITAA

-411 NGLGVSGNLMSLG
+411 NGLAVSGNLMSLG

-435 VIIVENTLRRLAE
+435 VIIVENALRHLAE
-448 RQEHE
+448 RQHAE
-453 GRLLSLRERLSEV
+453 GRLLTLPERLAVTTAS
-466 VGAAQ
+466 AR
-471 EMIRPTVYGQLII
+471 EMIRPTVFGQLII

-489 PLLTFQGVEGKTFA
+489 PLLTFQGVEGKTFS
-503 PMATTL
+503 PMAITL

-523 VPAMIAIVVKGRVS
+523 VPAMLAIVVTGRVS
-537 ETEVKPIR
+537 EVEVRPIR
-545 WFKEHYAP
+545 WFKARYAP
-553 VLRQAVA
+553 ALATAIR
-560 RPMPFILGGIGVFAA
+560 RPMPFILGGVGVFAMA
-575 AALAF
+575 VLCF
-580 GALGEEFMPQLN
+580 GLLGEEFMPQLD
-592 EGDITVTN
+592 EKDITVTN
-600 FRVPSASIDQSTEMQ
+600 FRVPSVSIDQSTQMQ

-651 TYVIPKNKDEWPDDV
+651 TYVIPKPESEWPADV
-666 KSNEDIIRRIEE
+666 HSKADILRRIEA
-678 RMKSLIGNRTE
+678 RMKPLIGNRTE

-706 ADVAIKLY
+706 SDVAIKLY
-714 GDDLDAMSVQARRI
+714 GDDLEQMTQQARRI
-728 AAAVRAIPG
+728 AAAVGSIPG
-737 AGDVSTE
+737 AADVSAE
-744 QTSGAPTF
+744 QTDGAPTF
-752 DVQIDRQAVARYGL
+752 DVKIDRQAVGRYGL
-766 SVEEV
+766 TVEEV
-771 ANTMSAALGGR
+771 ANTVSAALGGR

-792 RFAVVVRLPDAQ
+792 RFSVVVRLPDAQ
-804 RDDLETLGAIPVMLP
+804 RDDVDVLGSIPVMLP
-819 TAAGQSARSI
+819 ATDGQIARSI
-829 PLREVARFSYTQGL
+829 PLREVARFSYTEGL

-864 DLGGFVQ
+864 DLGGFVAE
-871 DAQAKIDQMT
+871 AQAKIARMQL
-881 FPAGM
+881 PPGM
-886 YTGWGGTFESLQ
+886 FTAWGGTFESLQ
-898 SARLRLM
+898 SARLRLT

-915 YALLYM
+915 YALLYV
-921 ALGGLMPAAIV
+921 ALGGFVPALIV

-972 GLVMMGAIRKHRENG
+972 GLVMMSAIRQHRADG
-987 EDDDKA
+987 EDEDQA
-993 IIDGAMERV
+993 IADGAMERV

-1054 ITAWAARL
+1054 ITAWVSRLTPAARRWRQDG
-1062 TARRNGDHSLHGA
+1062 TAI
-1075 TSFPP
+1075 PP
-1080 DRPKDS
+1080 AVAAP

>member
-1 MIARILSLSVRM
+1 MIARILALSVRM
-13 RWLVT
+13 RWLVVA
-18 FLTLLVIG
+18 LTLLVVG

-48 QISAFVPTLGP
+48 QISTFAPTLGP

-77 SGLDMTRSISRN
+77 PGLEMTRSFSRN
-89 GFSQVTAVFTDA
+89 GFSQVTAVFTDD
-101 TDIYFA
+101 TNIYFA
-107 RQQVA
+107 RAQVT

-121 LPAGVQPN
+121 LPAGIQPN
-129 LGPLSTGLGEIFFY
+129 LAPLSTGLGEIFFY
-143 SVAFRHPEGKEQ
+143 SVAFRHPDGKGVQ
-155 KRVDGKPGWQSD
+155 AVDGKPGWQSD

-178 ATKLSKAAYL
+178 TTELAKAAYL

-194 IIRPQMRNVDG
+194 IIRPQMRNVKG

-215 VKQYLIEPDLNALAS
+215 VKQYLVEPNLTALAS
-230 YGLSITELADAME
+230 YGLSITELADALE

-270 SIEDIQEAA
+270 SIADIEEAV
-279 VATRNGIPV
+279 VATRKGVPV

-318 VLMRVGEN
+318 VLMLVGQN
-326 SRIVATTVADK
+326 SRIVANSAAEK
-337 LAEINKT
+337 LTEVNRS
-344 LPPEVFAEPVYNR
+344 LPPDIFAEPVYNR
-357 SKLVNATIAT
+357 SKLVNATIET
-367 VEKNLIEGAL
+367 VEKNLVEGAL

-435 VIIVENTLRRLAE
+435 VIIVEHALRRLAE
-448 RQEHE
+448 RQEQE
-453 GRLLSLRERLSEV
+453 GRLLTRAERLAETTL
-466 VGAAQ
+466 AAQ
-471 EMIRPTVYGQLII
+471 EMVRPTVYGQLII

-489 PLLTFQGVEGKTFA
+489 PLLTFQGVEGKTFS
-503 PMATTL
+503 PMAITL
-509 MLALASAFVLSLTF
+509 MVALASAFVLSLTF
-523 VPAMIAIVVKGRVS
+523 VPAMVGVLITGKVS
-537 ETEVKPIR
+537 ESEVKPIR
-545 WFKEHYAP
+545 WFKARYAP
-553 VLRQAVA
+553 LLARAVA
-560 RPMPFILGGIGVFAA
+560 HPLPFVLGGLGVFVAA
-575 AALAF
+575 VLCF
-580 GALGEEFMPQLN
+580 GLLGEEFMPQLD
-592 EGDITVTN
+592 EKDITVTN
-600 FRVPSASIDQSTEMQ
+600 FRVPSASIDQSTQMQ
-615 LRIEDALKTL
+615 LQIENALKSL
-625 PEVALVFSKNGNAD
+625 PEAALVFSKNGNAD

-651 TYVIPKNKDEWPDDV
+651 TYFIPKPEKEWPAEV
-666 KSNEDIIRRIEE
+666 KSKADILRRIEAK
-678 RMKSLIGNRTE
+678 MQPLIGNRTE

-706 ADVAIKLY
+706 ADVAVKLY
-714 GDDLDAMSVQARRI
+714 GDDLEAMTRQAQRI
-728 AAAVRAIPG
+728 AGVLRRIPG
-737 AGDVSTE
+737 AGDVSAE
-744 QTSGAPTF
+744 QTDGAPTF
-752 DVQIDRQAVARYGL
+752 DVKIDRAAAARFGL

-771 ANTMSAALGGR
+771 ANTVAAALGGR

-792 RFAVVVRLPDAQ
+792 RFSVVVRLPDAQ
-804 RDDLETLGAIPVMLP
+804 RDDLETLGSIPVMLP
-819 TAAGQSARSI
+819 APEGETARSI

-851 KRMVIVQVNVRGR
+851 KRMVVVQVNVRGR

-871 DAQAKIDQMT
+871 EAQAKIAGLT
-881 FPAGM
+881 LPPGM
-886 YTGWGGTFESLQ
+886 YTEWGGTFESLQ
-898 SARLRLM
+898 SARLRLL
-905 IVVPICFLAI
+905 IVVPLCFLAI
-915 YALLYM
+915 YGLLYL
-921 ALGGLMPAAIV
+921 ALGGFVPAAIV

-972 GLVMMGAIRKHRENG
+972 GLVMMSAIRKRR
-987 EDDDKA
+987 DDGAEEADA
-993 IIDGAMERV
+993 IVGGAMERV

-1054 ITAWAARL
+1054 ITALVGRWRSSSPTRERAEAR
-1062 TARRNGDHSLHGA
+1062 
-1075 TSFPP
+1075 P
-1080 DRPKDS
+1080 

>member
-1 MIARILSLSVRM
+1 MIAAILSLSVRM
-13 RWLVT
+13 RWLVVA
-18 FLTLLVIG
+18 LTLVVIS
-26 FGAWQITKLPIDA
+26 FGAWQITRLPIDA

-48 QISAFVPTLGP
+48 QISAFVPALGP

-64 QVTFPVETALAGI
+64 QVTYPVETALAGI
-77 SGLDMTRSISRN
+77 PGLEMTRSISRN

-107 RQQVA
+107 RQQVT
-112 ERLAQAKDS
+112 ERLSQAKDS

-129 LGPLSTGLGEIFFY
+129 LGPLSTGLGEIFFF
-143 SVAFRHPEGKEQ
+143 SVAYRHPDGKGPEHAN
-155 KRVDGKPGWQSD
+155 GKPGWQSD

-178 ATKLSKAAYL
+178 TTELARAAYL

-215 VKQYLIEPDLNALAS
+215 VKQYLIEPNLNALAS

-254 RRAGESFLVRA
+254 RRAGESFLVRT

-270 SIEDIQEAA
+270 SIADIQEAV
-279 VATRNGIPV
+279 VATRNGVPV

-326 SRIVATTVADK
+326 SRIVATSVADK
-337 LAEINKT
+337 LTDINRA
-344 LPPEVFAEPVYNR
+344 LPPDVFAEAVYNR
-357 SKLVNATIAT
+357 SKLVDATIAT
-367 VEKNLIEGAL
+367 VEKNLLEGAL
-377 LVIVVL
+377 LVVVVL

-398 VIPITMLMTAAGM
+398 VIPISMLMTASGM

-424 ALDFGLIVDGA
+424 ALDFGLIIDGA
-435 VIIVENTLRRLAE
+435 VIIVENALRRLAE

-453 GRLLSLRERLSEV
+453 GRLLTRDERMTETTL
-466 VGAAQ
+466 AAQ

-503 PMATTL
+503 PMAITL

-523 VPAMIAIVVKGRVS
+523 VPAMIALIVTGKVS

-545 WFKEHYAP
+545 WFKQTYAP
-553 VLRQAVA
+553 VLGKTVA
-560 RPMPFILGGIGVFAA
+560 RPMPFILGGVGIFAA
-575 AALAF
+575 AVFAF
-580 GALGEEFMPQLN
+580 GLLGEEFMPQLD

-600 FRVPSASIDQSTEMQ
+600 FRVPSASIDQSTEIQM
-615 LRIEDALKTL
+615 RIEDALKTL

-651 TYVIPKNKDEWPDDV
+651 TYVIPKPESEWPADV
-666 KSNEDIIRRIEE
+666 KSKADIIRRIEE
-678 RMKSLIGNRTE
+678 RMKLVIGNRTE

-714 GDDLDAMSVQARRI
+714 GDDLEAMSKQAQRI
-728 AAAVRAIPG
+728 AASVRTIPG
-737 AGDVSTE
+737 AGDVSAE
-744 QTSGAPTF
+744 QTSGSPTF
-752 DVQIDRQAVARYGL
+752 DVQINRQAAARYGL

-771 ANTMSAALGGR
+771 ANTVSAALGGR

-792 RFAVVVRLPDAQ
+792 RFSVVVRLPDAQ
-804 RDDLETLGAIPVMLP
+804 RDDLETLGAIPVMLS
-819 TAAGQSARSI
+819 AAEGQTARSI

-864 DLGGFVQ
+864 DLGGFVE
-871 DAQAKIDQMT
+871 DARAKIGAMEL
-881 FPAGM
+881 PAGM
-886 YTGWGGTFESLQ
+886 YTGWGGTFERLQ

-905 IVVPICFLAI
+905 IVVPLCFLAI

-921 ALGGLMPAAIV
+921 ALGGFVPAAIV

-972 GLVMMGAIRKHRENG
+972 GLVMMGAIRKRREEG
-987 EDDDKA
+987 GDDDQA
-993 IIDGAMERV
+993 IVDGAMERV

-1054 ITAWAARL
+1054 ITAWASRL
-1062 TARRNGDHSLHGA
+1062 TSRRKAVRRTEALSL
-1075 TSFPP
+1075 TSAG
-1080 DRPKDS
+1080 

>member
-1 MIARILSLSVRM
+1 MIGRILSLSVRM
-13 RWLVT
+13 RWLVAV
-18 FLTLLVIG
+18 LTLVVIG
-26 FGAWQITKLPIDA
+26 FGLWQITKLPIDA

-48 QISAFVPTLGP
+48 QISTFAPTLGP

-77 SGLDMTRSISRN
+77 PGLEMTRSISRN
-89 GFSQVTAVFTDA
+89 GFSQVTAVFTDR

-107 RQQVA
+107 RQQVT
-112 ERLAQAKDS
+112 ERLAQSRDS
-121 LPAGVQPN
+121 LPSNAQPI
-129 LGPLSTGLGEIFFY
+129 LAPLSTGLGEIFFY
-143 SVAFRHPEGKEQ
+143 SVAFRHPDGKGL
-155 KRVDGKPGWQSD
+155 KTVDGKPGWQSD

-178 ATKLSKAAYL
+178 TTELAKAAYL

-194 IIRPQMRNVDG
+194 IIRPQMRAVRG

-215 VKQYLIEPDLNALAS
+215 VKQYLIEPNLNALVS
-230 YGLSITELADAME
+230 YGLSVTELADAME

-270 SIEDIQEAA
+270 SIDDIQEAV
-279 VATRNGIPV
+279 VATRNGVPI

-318 VLMRVGEN
+318 VLLLVGDN
-326 SRIVATTVADK
+326 SRIVATDAAEK
-337 LAEINKT
+337 LTQINKA
-344 LPPEVFAEPVYNR
+344 LPPDVFAEPVYNR

-367 VEKNLIEGAL
+367 VEKNLTEGAL

-435 VIIVENTLRRLAE
+435 VIIVENALRRLAE

-453 GRLLSLRERLSEV
+453 GRRLTRDERMEETTL
-466 VGAAQ
+466 AAK
-471 EMIRPTVYGQLII
+471 EMVRPTVYGQLII

-503 PMATTL
+503 PMAITL
-509 MLALASAFVLSLTF
+509 MVALASAFVLSLTF

-545 WFKEHYAP
+545 WFKERYAP
-553 VLRQAVA
+553 VLGRGVA
-560 RPMPFILGGIGVFAA
+560 RPMPFILGGVGVFVAA
-575 AALAF
+575 VLSF
-580 GALGEEFMPQLN
+580 GLLGEEFMPQLD
-592 EGDITVTN
+592 EKDITVTN
-600 FRVPSASIDQSTEMQ
+600 FRVPSASIDQSTQMQ
-615 LRIEDALKTL
+615 LQIENALKTL

-651 TYVIPKNKDEWPDDV
+651 TYVIPKPEDEWPAEV
-666 KSNEDIIRRIEE
+666 KSKEDILRRIEE
-678 RMKSLIGNRTE
+678 RMKPLIGNRTE

-714 GDDLDAMSVQARRI
+714 GDDLDAMSEQARRI
-728 AAAVRAIPG
+728 ASVMRTIPG
-737 AGDVSTE
+737 AGDVSAE

-752 DVQIDRQAVARYGL
+752 DVQIDRQAAGRYGL

-771 ANTMSAALGGR
+771 ANTVSAALGGR

-792 RFAVVVRLPDAQ
+792 RFDVVVRLPDAQ
-804 RDDLETLGAIPVMLP
+804 RDDLETLGSIPVMLP
-819 TAAGQSARSI
+819 TAEGQVARSI
-829 PLREVARFSYTQGL
+829 PLSQVARFNYTQGL
-843 NQISRENG
+843 NQVSRENG
-851 KRMVIVQVNVRGR
+851 KRMVVVQINVRGR
-864 DLGGFVQ
+864 DLGGFV
-871 DAQAKIDQMT
+871 DEAQARIGQMQL
-881 FPAGM
+881 PAGM
-886 YTGWGGTFESLQ
+886 YTEWGGTFESLQ
-898 SARLRLM
+898 SARLRLL
-905 IVVPICFLAI
+905 IVVPICFIAI

-921 ALGGLMPAAIV
+921 ALGSFVSAAIV

-972 GLVMMGAIRKHRENG
+972 GLVMMSAIGKYREDGAA
-987 EDDDKA
+987 DDDA
-993 IIDGAMERV
+993 IVGGAMERV

-1039 GLITSTALTLLVLPA
+1039 GLITSTILTLLVLPA
-1054 ITAWAARL
+1054 ITALSMRL
-1062 TARRNGDHSLHGA
+1062 RGSKAQGSTVGTTKAQI
-1075 TSFPP
+1075 
-1080 DRPKDS
+1080 